1 MTNWFGLQMLECY
14 TVLLQKD
21 MVEVATAW
29 DVWILSLR
37 LCKQTRIVRDAVV
50 HPEKCSI

>member
-1 MTNWFGLQMLECY
+1 MVGQTGLRIDELIWVADVG
-14 TVLLQKD
+14 VLYCTALKD

-37 LCKQTRIVRDAVV
+37 LCTVV
-50 HPEKCSI
+50 SRQVL